1 MLWAVLALFVG
12 NLFTSLTVVAE
23 TCITQSAMDPAT
35 RNSVA
40 AQARDIASAVLNNN
54 SAELHTFAAADLLK
68 DFGALQYLVATTSP
82 KLAGTSPVVEQ
93 VYILDATDLKAT
105 SEAQFFCS
113 LNNTTREVQFDIP
126 SLPPAKYAFAIV
138 DMVRTSG
145 TAPAWRLSLLLRQ
158 DAATATWQL
167 AGLYPKALTMAGR
180 DGLWYWTQA
189 RQFVKDKEQWNAW
202 LYYQQAAQLLQ
213 PTPFILTTHLDKLHS
228 ESAAA
233 QPSSLSDGISAN
245 SPLVLKG
252 SDGTEYHITSLG
264 LDDSDG
270 SPAPDIAMRV
280 RVDSSAEQTAAHNT
294 SAAVALLAA
303 HPEFRKPFHGVMVI
317 AEAPGQSPFS
327 SEIAMAEIK

>member
-35 RNSVA
+35 RNSLA
-40 AQARDIASAVLNNN
+40 TRARDIASAVLNNN
-54 SAELHTFAAADLLK
+54 SAELHTYAAADLANN
-68 DFGALQYLVATTSP
+68 FGALQYLVATTSP
-82 KLAGTSPVVEQ
+82 KLAGTSPVVEE
-93 VYILDATDLKAT
+93 VYILDATNLKAP

-126 SLPPAKYAFAIV
+126 SLPPAKYAFVIV
-138 DMVRTSG
+138 DMVRTSE
-145 TAPAWRLSLLLRQ
+145 TAPTWRLSLLLRQ
-158 DAATATWQL
+158 DAAAWQL
-167 AGLYPKALTMAGR
+167 AGLYPKALTTAGH

-202 LYYQQAAQLLQ
+202 LYYRQAAQLLQ

-228 ESAAA
+228 EATAAE
-233 QPSSLSDGISAN
+233 PSSIADGISAT

-264 LDDSDG
+264 LDDSTG
-270 SPAPDIAMRV
+270 SPVADIAMRIG
-280 RVDSSAEQTAAHNT
+280 VDSSAGQTAEHNT

-327 SEIAMAEIK
+327 SEIRMAEIK